1 MTNDATRALRHGGKG
16 GGGGKVF
23 GPGQLVRHKPKRRR
37 TRRETYNVHIYRV
50 LKQVHPNSGIT
61 NRAMAIMNSFVNDVF
76 DRLANEASRLAILSK
91 RSTISHREIQTSA
104 KLLLPGELGRH
115 ALSEANKSV
124 TRKSLSSS
132 VRETF

>member
-1 MTNDATRALRHGGKG
+1 M
-16 GGGGKVF
+16 
-23 GPGQLVRHKPKRRR
+23 
-37 TRRETYNVHIYRV
+37 
-50 LKQVHPNSGIT
+50 
-61 NRAMAIMNSFVNDVF
+61 
-76 DRLANEASRLAILSK
+76 RLAVSHPSCSWLDYSWFVGLAILSK

-132 VRETF
+132 ARETL